1 MSTIDTTD
9 LLPNAPPPVT
19 FTDADPSPSSLAFGA
34 IVAGALPLGVTATV
48 AHSIPRALHDVVLTG
63 PRGRT
68 RVTIGDALAADSP
81 AAVVDAIKH
90 AAQYIAGGGS

>member
-1 MSTIDTTD
+1 MSNTDTTD
-9 LLPNAPPPVT
+9 LLPDAPSPVT
-19 FTDADPSPSSLAFGA
+19 FTDTDPSPSSLAFGA
-34 IVAGALPLGVTATV
+34 VVADALPPGVVAAV